1 MSIKNQR
8 EQLIHTATGQA
19 TVIIAVLI
27 ASWYYSIP
35 QYMELSNSVKNA
47 NTTIDLYNKNYKDGF
62 SFEKINELLNWK
74 KEREWLL
81 ELIQSAP
88 IETKKILTKTTEQ
101 PYLEWINSEMDSNTS
116 IAEKKTL
123 EMKKARI
130 NSILPTLNPIDSN
143 ETDESMNLRKYIAFI
158 ENNIIHQFD
167 IESESPLGI
176 QNIQY
181 GKKNGPIPETIGS
194 FDTEINFKSTNAN
207 IAKMLDYINTL
218 GRPDVLINKDSTTE
232 TWGIVGVM
240 TNPLTAL
247 NSASLEDTIDLTK
260 PNEINQ
266 GRITLRFYIRGSSLN
281 DIAYI
286 KEIIRNRKIA
296 LGKNIE
302 ATNEKCKIELTCPR
316 KKEFQVLSK
325 KYTEFNRGDTTRNS
339 TGPSEIYALSAEL
352 DTISS
357 LEKELKNLTGK

>member
-1 MSIKNQR
+1 
-8 EQLIHTATGQA
+8 
-19 TVIIAVLI
+19 
-27 ASWYYSIP
+27 
-35 QYMELSNSVKNA
+35 
-47 NTTIDLYNKNYKDGF
+47 
-62 SFEKINELLNWK
+62 
-74 KEREWLL
+74 
-81 ELIQSAP
+81 
-88 IETKKILTKTTEQ
+88 
-101 PYLEWINSEMDSNTS
+101 
-116 IAEKKTL
+116 
-123 EMKKARI
+123 
-130 NSILPTLNPIDSN
+130 
-143 ETDESMNLRKYIAFI
+143 
-158 ENNIIHQFD
+158 
-167 IESESPLGI
+167 
-176 QNIQY
+176 
-181 GKKNGPIPETIGS
+181 
-194 FDTEINFKSTNAN
+194 
-207 IAKMLDYINTL
+207 
-218 GRPDVLINKDSTTE
+218 
-232 TWGIVGVM
+232 M